1 MPNCVCRAS
10 LVVPVLSEEFIGG
23 MYHKFYTKVD
33 MNFNAAG
40 QAFSAKNKRMPDYDL
55 KLSLYGE

>member
-10 LVVPVLSEEFIGG
+10 LVVPVLSEVYIGG
-23 MYHKFYTKVD
+23 LYHKIYNKVD

-40 QAFSAKNKRMPDYDL
+40 QAFSTKNKRMPDYDL